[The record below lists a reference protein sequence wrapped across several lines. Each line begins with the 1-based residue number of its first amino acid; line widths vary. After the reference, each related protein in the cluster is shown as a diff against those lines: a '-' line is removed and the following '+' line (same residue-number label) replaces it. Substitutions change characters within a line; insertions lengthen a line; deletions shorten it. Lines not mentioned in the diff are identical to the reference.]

1 MVLTAS
7 CRVARVMLLAGL
19 IAASILPLSTTSARS
34 PARQAAAIACD
45 RGAMVS
51 PSPVATPLPATT
63 ALNATFTAGE
73 ATIFAAASL
82 TDAFTRLA
90 DDLEAVTPG
99 LTLTFNFAGSQTLVT
114 QLAEG
119 APADLFA
126 SADERQMAAAIANGS
141 ITGPPVTFAH
151 NRLVIAVPSDNPAQ
165 ISQAADLAND
175 ELRLVLA
182 QAEVP
187 AGRYARASLC
197 AMGHDAAS
205 YGDQFVARV
214 SENLV
219 SEEEDVRAVL
229 AKVQLGEADAGIVYL
244 SDLAS
249 AGEAVEA
256 IQIPDPVNVRATYQ
270 IGVVAS
276 GHEAQAEAFIA
287 AVTSPNGQA
296 ILSGFGLEPVA

>member
-19 IAASILPLSTTSARS
+19 IAASILPLSTASARS
-34 PARQAAAIACD
+34 PARQAAAIGCD
-45 RGAMVS
+45 HGAMAS
-51 PSPVATPLPATT
+51 PSSAATPLATTT

-73 ATIFAAASL
+73 VTIFAAASL

-90 DDLEAVTPG
+90 DDLEAGTPG

-126 SADERQMAAAIANGS
+126 SADERQMAAAIAHGS
-141 ITGPPVTFAH
+141 ITGPPRTFAH
-151 NRLVIAVPSDNPAQ
+151 NRLVIVVPSDNPAQ

-187 AGRYARASLC
+187 AGWYARASLC
-197 AMGHDAAS
+197 AMGNDAAS
-205 YGDQFVARV
+205 YGDQFVARI

-249 AGEAVEA
+249 AGDAVQA
-256 IQIPDPVNVRATYQ
+256 IQIPDAVNVRATYQ
-270 IGVVAS
+270 IGVVA
-276 GHEAQAEAFIA
+276 GAHEAQAEAFIA
-287 AVTSPNGQA
+287 AVIGPNGQA
-296 ILSGFGLEPVA
+296 ILAGFGLEPVT